1 MLAGIRKEL
10 LYFLRSRNALLL
22 IFLVPLLTV
31 AILGNVFNEKSA
43 SGISIGICA
52 DENSSIG
59 RAYYTSLSKGPFLVK
74 FSSSLAC
81 PDEGA
86 KDLASGLLSAVIIV
100 PEGIEER
107 ISEGAGEKVRI
118 LYDNSKEDVSGIVLA
133 YSSGITREI
142 SENIS
147 QSFIS
152 GAWEGLGKIGIE
164 LEIADLEL
172 IQARG
177 RLSGLLE
184 KISEAKRKLGNATVG
199 EMQGKVAEMEGFL
212 ESQRLS
218 LIAANSTA
226 QGISEKISSAN
237 RTLWESMALLED
249 ADLLLEEDI
258 NGSKEILRAIL
269 PFKEFFS
276 PKNPA
281 CLAITCPNISFGEE
295 IVSPLEERVEREEE
309 MRGKISR
316 ISDNLTV
323 LGSDLANASAQGK
336 DAQEGIEDALRKL
349 SSAKEALLEMKGA
362 LSLFSEEREN
372 ALTELSEAESLFRN
386 TQGEIE
392 KIFPKLSDAKET
404 IGRISE
410 REPETVISPLG
421 LEKSEVFGSRG
432 FSYVFPAI
440 VALVLMFNIMLISAN
455 SILFERKAGTL
466 LRASLSGKGA
476 TSLLAPKLAVFG
488 FLGLVQTVI
497 MAVFGALFFS
507 LEIRNLP
514 AFLAIALA
522 CSFVFSLFGIVIGF
536 LSNDESSALLS
547 VVGFSIPSL
556 FLSGGLTSFE
566 FLPEGLKAVSTRL
579 PLAVFS
585 GALRTAGVYGAFPT
599 PPEILLFAAILGTA
613 IIFLFGRRVEI

>member
-1 MLAGIRKEL
+1 MLAGIKKEA
-10 LYFLRSRNALLL
+10 LYFIRSRNALLL

-31 AILGNVFNEKSA
+31 AILGNVFNDKSA
-43 SGISIGICA
+43 SGISIGVCA
-52 DENSSIG
+52 EENSSIG
-59 RAYYTSLSKGPFLVK
+59 KAYYNSLSEGPFLVK
-74 FSSSLAC
+74 FSSAPSC
-81 PDEGA
+81 PNEGA
-86 KDLASGLLSAVIIV
+86 QELSSGRLSAVIIV
-100 PEGIEER
+100 PEGIEGR
-107 ISEGAGEKVRI
+107 ISEGAGEKVRV

-152 GAWEGLGKIGIE
+152 GAWDGLGKIGVE

-177 RLSGLLE
+177 RLLGLVE

-199 EMQGKVAEMEGFL
+199 EMQGKVAEMEVFL
-212 ESQRLS
+212 ESQRRS

-226 QGISEKISSAN
+226 YGISEKIDSAN
-237 RTLWESMALLED
+237 RTLEESRALLKD

-258 NGSKEILRAIL
+258 NGSKEILNAL
-269 PFKEFFS
+269 SPFTNFFS

-281 CLAITCPNISFGEE
+281 CLAVSCPNVSFGEE
-295 IVSPLEERVEREEE
+295 VVSPLEERIAREEE

-316 ISDNLTV
+316 ISDNLTA
-323 LGSDLANASAQGK
+323 LGRDLSNASAQGA
-336 DAQEGIEDALRKL
+336 DAQEGIEDALKKL
-349 SSAKEALLEMKGA
+349 SGAREALLEMKGA
-362 LSLFSEEREN
+362 LSVFSEEREN
-372 ALTELSEAESLFRN
+372 ALAELSEAEALFIK

-392 KIFPKLSDAKET
+392 KIFPKLSDAKGT

-410 REPETVISPLG
+410 REPGTVISPLG
-421 LEKSEVFGSRG
+421 IQKTEVFGSRG

-440 VALVLMFNIMLISAN
+440 VALVLMFNIMLVSAN

-476 TSLLAPKLAVFG
+476 LGILAPKLAVFS
-488 FLGLVQTVI
+488 FLGLVQAII

-507 LEIRNLP
+507 LEIRNIL
-514 AFLAIALA
+514 AFLAIALS
-522 CSFVFSLFGIVIGF
+522 CSFMFSLFGIAIGF

-566 FLPEGLKAVSTRL
+566 FLPEGLKAVSAKL
-579 PLAVFS
+579 PLAIASSGMRFSAVYGTAPEFS
-585 GALRTAGVYGAFPT
+585 GILAFSAAGIALALA
-599 PPEILLFAAILGTA
+599 LFQKRL
-613 IIFLFGRRVEI
+613 E